1 MPSIRTSPS
10 GRSKERKQQ
19 IPAKTAKTTET
30 VDMYGGVPVV
40 LASREVLHMT
50 YHSII
55 DVKNPPRWIKTQKVE
70 DFWRLVSMCLVPGSR
85 NRCSVLGA
93 RKIRSRPPC
102 PAASCTVGTV
112 QPCQHVQA
120 QSAWSPRRAGAKFLW
135 GGGVT
140 KTIHIQ
146 CSRLKTKFDIFLV
159 DSFREWSLF
168 ILGSGQYLQVGGG
181 LESNNILRERNSWPT
196 QCMGKKFCSLPNVT
210 W

>member
-1 MPSIRTSPS
+1 MNKNSKS
-10 GRSKERKQQ
+10 G
-19 IPAKTAKTTET
+19 
-30 VDMYGGVPVV
+30 GF
-40 LASREVLHMT
+40 LAPCQH
-50 YHSII
+50 
-55 DVKNPPRWIKTQKVE
+55 
-70 DFWRLVSMCLVPGSR
+70 VPGSR
-85 NRCSVLGA
+85 FQEQVLGPWRKENPFPPSVPSCVLHCGHRAALSTWSSPVCMIPPA
-93 RKIRSRPPC
+93 RRSKIS
-102 PAASCTVGTV
+102 
-112 QPCQHVQA
+112 
-120 QSAWSPRRAGAKFLW
+120 L